1 LGGNH
6 SRMLSRDMWKWVAN
20 ARVKNYGLGIIQDIQ
35 GSWEGISEVL
45 AESICL
51 LVAIHWYQIYCL
63 GYSVTS
69 TSAFWLEAW
78 YTRDT
83 HGVRLPG
90 NLGHEEFFTAFRKRI
105 ANRPACFANLRPTRA
120 VQIQSTFSFAIPYSF
135 YFRLRISSANGVFS
149 SS

>member
-1 LGGNH
+1 MGWGSFKTFKGVGN
-6 SRMLSRDMWKWVAN
+6 
-20 ARVKNYGLGIIQDIQ
+20 
-35 GSWEGISEVL
+35 GISEVL
-45 AESICL
+45 AEPICL
-51 LVAIHWYQIYCL
+51 LVAIHRYQVYCL
-63 GYSVTS
+63 GYSVTFR
-69 TSAFWLEAW
+69 SAFWLEAR

-90 NLGHEEFFTAFRKRI
+90 NLGHEEVFTAFCKRI